1 MAEKE
6 RNTGECQIQNS
17 QIADEFLQNYTAQAA
32 QKLPVF
38 LQDGYSVLSCY
49 YAQEE
54 KSCYLLQKKE
64 TKEKYIVKCR
74 KEREDRDSLQK
85 EYEELGRLAERYP
98 NLYQRAALH
107 KADGYVYL
115 LRTYIEGKNLE
126 EYVAEDPYLRPER
139 QLEILEEIC
148 QAVARLHAMDPV
160 ILHRDMKPQNL
171 ILDAGGHVHLI
182 DFETAR
188 EYDGTKKK
196 DTVFFGTEGSAAPEQ
211 YGYAQTDVRTDVFG
225 IGKIAE
231 YLYEEYQ
238 VGYDPLTEKRMQR
251 IIKKATAFDP
261 ADRYQNVQA
270 LLLAIRNVRR
280 QTERGENK
288 WLKAVVVIESIVLV
302 LVLAGAIF
310 WGTGFQKTKNTEEE
324 DYAAVIA
331 ERQIKQQDESAED
344 LSAQA
349 DSDEIVTLEGDPL
362 LLQAIRE
369 TAGSEELTRGML
381 SDITRI
387 AVIGDQIYTEGT
399 PVEDLENLVYQDGF
413 NDRMVNGGITDL
425 SVLTNL
431 PNLKEVFLCNQ
442 KISDISP
449 LQELPIEGLYVCGNQ
464 IEDFSPVE
472 KMQELSTLYLV
483 DNPVGK
489 MPQLSGCTKLTRLAL
504 CGNDYETLD
513 FLQDSS
519 VCNLY
524 AMGIYVEDESFEVLS
539 TMQSLTELYT
549 GSEQKQFYE
558 TLPELTELRTLSLW
572 GGNFGTD
579 LTIVSKLVNLQ
590 NLFVNDEFVISLSGI
605 ENLQRLEVFCMDGT
619 NATDIS
625 PLTKLP
631 RLQVVRLQGVPIVEF
646 APLFSCHSLQEV
658 EADSSQ
664 KEKIEQLGDPVFMIS
679 VE

>member
-17 QIADEFLQNYTAQAA
+17 QIADEFLQNYTEQAA

-49 YAQEE
+49 YEQEE

-211 YGYAQTDVRTDVFG
+211 YGYAQTDMRTDVFG

-288 WLKAVVVIESIVLV
+288 WLKAVVAIESIVLL
-302 LVLAGAIF
+302 LVLAGVLFF
-310 WGTGFQKTKNTEEE
+310 WTGFQKTKNMEEE
-324 DYAAVIA
+324 DYAAAIA

-349 DSDEIVTLEGDPL
+349 DSEEIVTLEGDPL

-369 TAGSEELTRGML
+369 TAGSNEVTKRML
-381 SDITRI
+381 SGITRI
-387 AVIGDQIYTEGT
+387 AVIGDQIYTEET
-399 PVEDLENLVYQDGF
+399 PVEDLENIVYQDGF
-413 NDRMVNGGITDL
+413 NDGMVNGGITDL

-449 LQELPIEGLYVCGNQ
+449 LQELPIEGLYVCC
-464 IEDFSPVE
+464 
-472 KMQELSTLYLV
+472 L
-483 DNPVGK
+483 
-489 MPQLSGCTKLTRLAL
+489 
-504 CGNDYETLD
+504 
-513 FLQDSS
+513 
-519 VCNLY
+519 
-524 AMGIYVEDESFEVLS
+524 
-539 TMQSLTELYT
+539 LYT
-549 GSEQKQFYE
+549 S
-558 TLPELTELRTLSLW
+558 
-572 GGNFGTD
+572 D
-579 LTIVSKLVNLQ
+579 
-590 NLFVNDEFVISLSGI
+590 
-605 ENLQRLEVFCMDGT
+605 
-619 NATDIS
+619 A
-625 PLTKLP
+625 
-631 RLQVVRLQGVPIVEF
+631 
-646 APLFSCHSLQEV
+646 
-658 EADSSQ
+658 AD
-664 KEKIEQLGDPVFMIS
+664 D
-679 VE
+679 

>member
-17 QIADEFLQNYTAQAA
+17 QIADDFLQNYTAQTA

-288 WLKAVVVIESIVLV
+288 WLKAVVAIESIVLV
-302 LVLAGAIF
+302 LVLAGALFF
-310 WGTGFQKTKNTEEE
+310 WTGFQKTKNTEEE

-449 LQELPIEGLYVCGNQ
+449 LQELPIEGLYVCGNR
-464 IEDFSPVE
+464 IGDFSPVE
-472 KMQELSTLYLV
+472 NMQELSTLYLV

-513 FLQDSS
+513 FLQGSS

-590 NLFVNDEFVISLSGI
+590 NLFVNDEFVTSLSGI
-605 ENLQRLEVFCMDGT
+605 ENLQRLEVLCMDGT
-619 NATDIS
+619 KATDIS
-625 PLTKLP
+625 LLTKLP

-646 APLFSCHSLQEV
+646 TPLFSCHSLQEV
-658 EADSSQ
+658 GADSSQ
-664 KEKIEQLGDPVFMIS
+664 KETIEQLGDPAFMIS

>member
-17 QIADEFLQNYTAQAA
+17 QIADEFLQNYTEQAA
-32 QKLPVF
+32 QKLPIF

-49 YAQEE
+49 YEQEE

-211 YGYAQTDVRTDVFG
+211 YGYAQTDMRTDVFG

-288 WLKAVVVIESIVLV
+288 WLKAVVAIESIVLL
-302 LVLAGAIF
+302 LVLAGVLFF
-310 WGTGFQKTKNTEEE
+310 WTGFQKTKNMEEE
-324 DYAAVIA
+324 DYAATIA
-331 ERQIKQQDESAED
+331 EQQIKQQDESAED

-349 DSDEIVTLEGDPL
+349 DSEEIVTLEGDPL

-369 TAGSEELTRGML
+369 TAGSNEVTKRML
-381 SDITRI
+381 SGITRI
-387 AVIGDQIYTEGT
+387 AVIGDQIYTEET
-399 PVEDLENLVYQDGF
+399 PVEDLENIVYQDGF
-413 NDRMVNGGITDL
+413 NDGMVNGGITDL

-464 IEDFSPVE
+464 IKDFSPVE

-513 FLQDSS
+513 FLQGSS

-524 AMGIYVEDESFEVLS
+524 AMGIYVEDESFGVLS

-549 GSEQKQFYE
+549 GSEQKQFYKI
-558 TLPELTELRTLSLW
+558 LPELTELRTLSLW

>member
-17 QIADEFLQNYTAQAA
+17 QIADEFLQNYTEQAA
-32 QKLPVF
+32 QNLPVF

-188 EYDGTKKK
+188 EYDETKKK

-288 WLKAVVVIESIVLV
+288 WLKAVVAIESIVLV

-310 WGTGFQKTKNTEEE
+310 FWTGFQKTKNTEEE

-344 LSAQA
+344 LSAQT

-399 PVEDLENLVYQDGF
+399 PVEDLENFVYQDGF
-413 NDRMVNGGITDL
+413 NDGMVNGGITDL

-464 IEDFSPVE
+464 IGDFSPVE

-513 FLQDSS
+513 FLQGSS

-524 AMGIYVEDESFEVLS
+524 AMGIYVEDESFGVLS

-590 NLFVNDEFVISLSGI
+590 NLFVNDEFVTSLSGI

-646 APLFSCHSLQEV
+646 TPLFSCHSLQEV

-664 KEKIEQLGDPVFMIS
+664 KEKIEQLGDPTFMIS

>member
-17 QIADEFLQNYTAQAA
+17 QIADEFLQNYTEQAA

-49 YAQEE
+49 YEQEE

-211 YGYAQTDVRTDVFG
+211 YGYAQTDMRTDVFG

-288 WLKAVVVIESIVLV
+288 WLKAVVAIESIVLL
-302 LVLAGAIF
+302 LVLAGVLFF
-310 WGTGFQKTKNTEEE
+310 WTGFQKTKNMEEE
-324 DYAAVIA
+324 DYAAAIA

-349 DSDEIVTLEGDPL
+349 DSEEIVTLEGDPL

-369 TAGSEELTRGML
+369 TAGSNEVTKRML
-381 SDITRI
+381 SGITRI
-387 AVIGDQIYTEGT
+387 AVIGDQIYTEET
-399 PVEDLENLVYQDGF
+399 PVEDLENIVYQDGF
-413 NDRMVNGGITDL
+413 NDGMVNGGITDL

-442 KISDISP
+442 KISDISL

-464 IEDFSPVE
+464 IKDFSPVE

-513 FLQDSS
+513 FLQGSS

-524 AMGIYVEDESFEVLS
+524 AMGIYVEDESFGVLL

-558 TLPELTELRTLSLW
+558 ILPELTELRTLSLW

-590 NLFVNDEFVISLSGI
+590 NLFVNDEFVTSLSGI

-658 EADSSQ
+658 GADSSQ
-664 KEKIEQLGDPVFMIS
+664 KEKIEQLGDPVFMIF

>member
-17 QIADEFLQNYTAQAA
+17 QIADEFLQNYTEQAA

-38 LQDGYSVLSCY
+38 LQDGYSVLSCS

-64 TKEKYIVKCR
+64 TKEKYIVKYR

-98 NLYQRAALH
+98 NLYQRASLH

-115 LRTYIEGKNLE
+115 LRAYIEGKNLE
-126 EYVAEDPYLRPER
+126 EYVAEEPYLRPER

-148 QAVARLHAMDPV
+148 QAVARLHAMDPL

-171 ILDAGGHVHLI
+171 ILDARGHVHLI

-196 DTVFFGTEGSAAPEQ
+196 DTFFFGTEGSAAPEQ

-225 IGKIAE
+225 IGKIVE
-231 YLYEEYQ
+231 YFYEEYQ
-238 VGYDPLTEKRMQR
+238 AGYDPLTAKRMQR

-261 ADRYQNVQA
+261 ADRYQNVQI
-270 LLLAIRNVRR
+270 LLLAIRRAR
-280 QTERGENK
+280 KQTERGENK
-288 WLKAVVVIESIVLV
+288 WLKAAVAIESIVLL
-302 LVLAGAIF
+302 LVLAGVLF
-310 WGTGFQKTKNTEEE
+310 FRPGFQKTENTEAE
-324 DYAAVIA
+324 DYVAALA
-331 ERQIKQQDESAED
+331 EG
-344 LSAQA
+344 QA

-362 LLQAIRE
+362 LLQAIRK
-369 TAGSEELTRGML
+369 TAGSDELTRGML
-381 SDITRI
+381 SNITRI

-483 DNPVGK
+483 DNPVGE
-489 MPQLSGCTKLTRLAL
+489 MPQLSDCIKLTRLAL
-504 CGNDYETLD
+504 CGNNYETLD
-513 FLQDSS
+513 FLQGSS
-519 VCNLY
+519 ICNLY

-549 GSEQKQFYE
+549 GAEQKNFYE
-558 TLPELTELRTLSLW
+558 ELPNLTELRTLSLW
-572 GGNFGTD
+572 GGYFGTD
-579 LTIVSKLVNLQ
+579 LQIVSSMGKLQ
-590 NLFVNDEFVISLSGI
+590 NLFVNEGRVSSLAGI
-605 ENLQRLEVFCMDGT
+605 EHLQRLEVLCMDGT

-631 RLQVVRLQGVPIVEF
+631 RLQVVRLQGVPIEDF
-646 APLFSCHSLQEV
+646 TPLLSCQSLQEV
-658 EADSSQ
+658 AVDSRQ
-664 KEKIEQLGDPVFMIS
+664 KEKIEQLGDLTFMIS

>member
-17 QIADEFLQNYTAQAA
+17 QIADGFLQNYTEQAA

-49 YAQEE
+49 YEQEE

-211 YGYAQTDVRTDVFG
+211 YGYAQTDMRTDVFG

-288 WLKAVVVIESIVLV
+288 WLKAVVAIESIVLL
-302 LVLAGAIF
+302 LVLAGVLFF
-310 WGTGFQKTKNTEEE
+310 WTGFQKTKNMEEE
-324 DYAAVIA
+324 DYAAAIA
-331 ERQIKQQDESAED
+331 ERQIKH
-344 LSAQA
+344 
-349 DSDEIVTLEGDPL
+349 I
-362 LLQAIRE
+362 
-369 TAGSEELTRGML
+369 
-381 SDITRI
+381 
-387 AVIGDQIYTEGT
+387 
-399 PVEDLENLVYQDGF
+399 VYQDGF
-413 NDRMVNGGITDL
+413 NDGMVNGGITDL

-464 IEDFSPVE
+464 IKDFSPVE

-513 FLQDSS
+513 FLQGSS

-524 AMGIYVEDESFEVLS
+524 AMGIYVEDESFGVLS

-558 TLPELTELRTLSLW
+558 ILPELTELRTLSLW

-590 NLFVNDEFVISLSGI
+590 NLFVNDEFVTSLSGI

-658 EADSSQ
+658 AADSRQ

>member
-17 QIADEFLQNYTAQAA
+17 QIADEFLQNYTEQAA
-32 QKLPVF
+32 QKLPAF

-49 YAQEE
+49 YEQEE

-211 YGYAQTDVRTDVFG
+211 YGYAQTDMRTDVFG

-288 WLKAVVVIESIVLV
+288 WLKVVVAIESIVLL
-302 LVLAGAIF
+302 LVLAGVLFF
-310 WGTGFQKTKNTEEE
+310 WTGFQKTKNMEEE
-324 DYAAVIA
+324 DYAAAIA

-344 LSAQA
+344 LAAQA
-349 DSDEIVTLEGDPL
+349 DSEEIVTLEGDPL

-369 TAGSEELTRGML
+369 TAGSNEVTKRML
-381 SDITRI
+381 SGITRI
-387 AVIGDQIYTEGT
+387 AVIGDQIYTEET
-399 PVEDLENLVYQDGF
+399 PVEDLENIVYQDGF
-413 NDRMVNGGITDL
+413 NDGMVNGGITDL

-464 IEDFSPVE
+464 IKDFSPVE

-513 FLQDSS
+513 FLQGSS

-524 AMGIYVEDESFEVLS
+524 AMGIYVEDESFGVLS

-558 TLPELTELRTLSLW
+558 ILPELTELRTLSLW

>member
-6 RNTGECQIQNS
+6 RNTGERQIQNS
-17 QIADEFLQNYTAQAA
+17 QIADEFLQNYTEQAA

-64 TKEKYIVKCR
+64 TQEKYIVKCR

-98 NLYQRAALH
+98 NLYQRATLH

-115 LRTYIEGKNLE
+115 LRAYMEGKNLE
-126 EYVAEDPYLRPER
+126 EYVAEDPYLKPER

-238 VGYDPLTEKRMQR
+238 VGYDPLTEKRLQR

-270 LLLAIRNVRR
+270 LLLAFRSARR

-288 WLKAVVVIESIVLV
+288 WLKAALAIESIVLL
-302 LVLAGAIF
+302 LVLAGALF
-310 WGTGFQKTKNTEEE
+310 FRTGFQKTENTKAE
-324 DYAAVIA
+324 DYVTALAEGQAV
-331 ERQIKQQDESAED
+331 QQDETAED
-344 LSAQA
+344 PSAQA
-349 DSDEIVTLEGDPL
+349 DPDEIVTLEGDPL

-369 TAGSEELTRGML
+369 TAGSDEVTKGML

-387 AVIGDQIYTEGT
+387 AVIGDQIYTEET

-442 KISDISP
+442 KITDISP
-449 LQELPIEGLYVCGNQ
+449 LQELSIEGLYVCGNQ

-472 KMQELSTLYLV
+472 KMQELTTLYLV
-483 DNPVGK
+483 DNPVRK
-489 MPQLSGCTKLTRLAL
+489 VPQLSGCTKLTRLAL
-504 CGNDYETLD
+504 CGNNYETLD
-513 FLQDSS
+513 FLEDSS
-519 VCNLY
+519 ICNLY
-524 AMGIYVEDESFEVLS
+524 AMGIYVEDESFGVLS

-549 GSEQKQFYE
+549 GAEQKNFYE
-558 TLPELTELRTLSLW
+558 EIPNLTELRMLSLW
-572 GGNFGTD
+572 GGYFGTD
-579 LTIVSKLVNLQ
+579 LQIVSGLENLQ
-590 NLFVNDEFVISLSGI
+590 NLFVNEGRVNSLAGI
-605 ENLQRLEVFCMDGT
+605 EHLQRLEVLCMDGT

-625 PLTKLP
+625 PLAKLP
-631 RLQVVRLQGVPIVEF
+631 RLQVVRLQGVPIEEF
-646 APLFSCHSLQEV
+646 TPLFSCQSLQEV
-658 EADSSQ
+658 GADSSQ
-664 KEKIEQLGDPVFMIS
+664 KEKIEQLGDPTFVIS

>member
-17 QIADEFLQNYTAQAA
+17 QIADEFLQNYTEQAA

-49 YAQEE
+49 YEQEE

-196 DTVFFGTEGSAAPEQ
+196 DTFFFGTEGSAAPEQ
-211 YGYAQTDVRTDVFG
+211 YGYAQTDMRTDVFG

-288 WLKAVVVIESIVLV
+288 WLKAVVAIESIVLL
-302 LVLAGAIF
+302 LVLAGVLFF
-310 WGTGFQKTKNTEEE
+310 WTGFQKTKNMEEE
-324 DYAAVIA
+324 DYAAAIA
-331 ERQIKQQDESAED
+331 ERQIKQQDESAE
-344 LSAQA
+344 
-349 DSDEIVTLEGDPL
+349 
-362 LLQAIRE
+362 
-369 TAGSEELTRGML
+369 
-381 SDITRI
+381 
-387 AVIGDQIYTEGT
+387 
-399 PVEDLENLVYQDGF
+399 
-413 NDRMVNGGITDL
+413 DL

-449 LQELPIEGLYVCGNQ
+449 LQELSIEGLYVCGNQ
-464 IEDFSPVE
+464 IKDFSPVE

-513 FLQDSS
+513 FLQGSS

-524 AMGIYVEDESFEVLS
+524 AMGIYVEDESFGVLP

-558 TLPELTELRTLSLW
+558 ILPELTELRTLSLW

-590 NLFVNDEFVISLSGI
+590 NLFVNDEFVTSLSGI

-625 PLTKLP
+625 SLTKLP
-631 RLQVVRLQGVPIVEF
+631 RLQVVRLQGVPVEDLT
-646 APLFSCHSLQEV
+646 PLFSCQSLQEIG
-658 EADSSQ
+658 ADSSQ
-664 KEKIEQLGDPVFMIS
+664 KEKIEQLGDPTFMIS

>member
-6 RNTGECQIQNS
+6 RNTGERQIQNS
-17 QIADEFLQNYTAQAA
+17 QIADEFLQTYTEQVA

-98 NLYQRAALH
+98 NLYRRATLH
-107 KADGYVYL
+107 KEDGYVYL
-115 LRTYIEGKNLE
+115 LRAYMEGKNLE
-126 EYVAEDPYLRPER
+126 EYVAEDPYLKPER

-238 VGYDPLTEKRMQR
+238 VGYDPLTEKRLQR

-270 LLLAIRNVRR
+270 LLLAFRSARR

-288 WLKAVVVIESIVLV
+288 WLKAAVAIESIVL
-302 LVLAGAIF
+302 LLILAGALF
-310 WGTGFQKTKNTEEE
+310 FRTGFQKTENTKA
-324 DYAAVIA
+324 DYVAALA
-331 ERQIKQQDESAED
+331 EGQAEQQDEMAED
-344 LSAQA
+344 LPVQA

-369 TAGSEELTRGML
+369 TAGSEEMTRGML
-381 SDITRI
+381 SGITRI
-387 AVIGDQIYTEGT
+387 AVIGDQIYTEET

-413 NDRMVNGGITDL
+413 NDRMVNGEITDL
-425 SVLTNL
+425 AVLKNL

-442 KISDISP
+442 KITDISP
-449 LQELPIEGLYVCGNQ
+449 LQELSLEGLYVCGNR

-472 KMQELSTLYLV
+472 KMQELTTLYLV
-483 DNPVGK
+483 DNPVRK

-513 FLQDSS
+513 FLEGSS
-519 VCNLY
+519 ICNLY

-549 GSEQKQFYE
+549 GSEQRNFYE
-558 TLPELTELRTLSLW
+558 ELPNLTELRTLSLW
-572 GGNFGTD
+572 GGYFGTD
-579 LTIVSKLVNLQ
+579 LQIVSGLENLQ
-590 NLFVNDEFVISLSGI
+590 NLFVNEGRVSSLAGI
-605 ENLQRLEVFCMDGT
+605 EHLQRLEVLCMDGT

-625 PLTKLP
+625 SLAKLP
-631 RLQVVRLQGVPIVEF
+631 RLQVVRLQGVSIEDF
-646 APLFSCHSLQEV
+646 TPLFSCQSLQEV
-658 EADSSQ
+658 GADSNQ
-664 KEKIEQLGDPVFMIS
+664 KEKIEQLGDPTFVIS

>member
-17 QIADEFLQNYTAQAA
+17 QIADEFLQNYTEQAA
-32 QKLPVF
+32 QKLPIF

-49 YAQEE
+49 YEQEE

-126 EYVAEDPYLRPER
+126 EYVAEDPYLRLER

-211 YGYAQTDVRTDVFG
+211 YGYAQTDMRTDVFG

-288 WLKAVVVIESIVLV
+288 WLKAVVAIESIVLL
-302 LVLAGAIF
+302 LVLAGVLFF
-310 WGTGFQKTKNTEEE
+310 WTGFQKTKNMEEE
-324 DYAAVIA
+324 DYAATIA
-331 ERQIKQQDESAED
+331 EQQIKQQDESAED

-349 DSDEIVTLEGDPL
+349 DSEEIVTLEGDPL

-369 TAGSEELTRGML
+369 TAGSNEVTKRML
-381 SDITRI
+381 SGITRI
-387 AVIGDQIYTEGT
+387 AVIGDQIYTEET
-399 PVEDLENLVYQDGF
+399 PVEDLENIVYQDGF
-413 NDRMVNGGITDL
+413 NDGMVNGGITDL

-464 IEDFSPVE
+464 IKDFSPVE

-489 MPQLSGCTKLTRLAL
+489 MPQLSDCTKLTRLAL

-513 FLQDSS
+513 FLQGSS
-519 VCNLY
+519 ICNLY
-524 AMGIYVEDESFEVLS
+524 AMGIYVEDESFGVLS

-549 GSEQKQFYE
+549 GSEQKQFYKI
-558 TLPELTELRTLSLW
+558 LPELTELRTLSLW

-664 KEKIEQLGDPVFMIS
+664 KEKIEQLGDPVFMIA

>member
-17 QIADEFLQNYTAQAA
+17 QIADEFLQNYTEQAA

-49 YAQEE
+49 YEQEE

-211 YGYAQTDVRTDVFG
+211 YGYAQTDMRTDVFG

-288 WLKAVVVIESIVLV
+288 WLKVVVAIESIVLL
-302 LVLAGAIF
+302 LVLAGVLFF
-310 WGTGFQKTKNTEEE
+310 WTGFQKTKNMEEE
-324 DYAAVIA
+324 DYAAAIA

-344 LSAQA
+344 LAAQA
-349 DSDEIVTLEGDPL
+349 DSEEIVTLEGDPL

-369 TAGSEELTRGML
+369 TAGSNEVTKRML
-381 SDITRI
+381 SGITRI
-387 AVIGDQIYTEGT
+387 AVIGDQIYTEET
-399 PVEDLENLVYQDGF
+399 PVEDLENIVYQDGF
-413 NDRMVNGGITDL
+413 NDGMVNGGITDL

-449 LQELPIEGLYVCGNQ
+449 LQELSIEGLYVCGNQ
-464 IEDFSPVE
+464 IKDFSPVE

-524 AMGIYVEDESFEVLS
+524 AMGIYVEDESFGVLS

-558 TLPELTELRTLSLW
+558 ILPELTELRTLSLW

-631 RLQVVRLQGVPIVEF
+631 RLQVVRLQGVPIEEF

>member
-17 QIADEFLQNYTAQAA
+17 QIADEFLQNYKEQAA

-288 WLKAVVVIESIVLV
+288 WLKAVVAIESIVLL

-344 LSAQA
+344 LSDQT

-369 TAGSEELTRGML
+369 TAGSNEVTKRML
-381 SDITRI
+381 SGITRI
-387 AVIGDQIYTEGT
+387 AVIGDQIYTEET
-399 PVEDLENLVYQDGF
+399 PVEDLENIVYQDGF
-413 NDRMVNGGITDL
+413 NDGMVNGGITDL

-449 LQELPIEGLYVCGNQ
+449 LQELPIEGLYVCGNR
-464 IEDFSPVE
+464 IGDFSPVE
-472 KMQELSTLYLV
+472 NMQELSTLYLV

-513 FLQDSS
+513 FLKGSS

-590 NLFVNDEFVISLSGI
+590 NLFVNDEFVTSLSGI
-605 ENLQRLEVFCMDGT
+605 ENLQRLEVLCMDGT
-619 NATDIS
+619 KATDIS
-625 PLTKLP
+625 LLTKLP

-646 APLFSCHSLQEV
+646 TPLFSCHSLQEV
-658 EADSSQ
+658 GADSSQ
-664 KEKIEQLGDPVFMIS
+664 KETIEQLGDPVFMIS

>member
-17 QIADEFLQNYTAQAA
+17 QIADEFLQNYTEQAA

-49 YAQEE
+49 YEQEE

-211 YGYAQTDVRTDVFG
+211 YGYAQTDMRTDVFG

-288 WLKAVVVIESIVLV
+288 WLKVVVAIESIVLL
-302 LVLAGAIF
+302 LVLAGVLFF
-310 WGTGFQKTKNTEEE
+310 WMGFQKTKNMEEE
-324 DYAAVIA
+324 DYAAAIA

-344 LSAQA
+344 LAAQA
-349 DSDEIVTLEGDPL
+349 DSEEIVTLEGDPL
-362 LLQAIRE
+362 LLRAIRE
-369 TAGSEELTRGML
+369 TAGSNEVTKRML
-381 SDITRI
+381 SGITRI
-387 AVIGDQIYTEGT
+387 AVIGDQIYTEET
-399 PVEDLENLVYQDGF
+399 PVEDLENIVYQDGF
-413 NDRMVNGGITDL
+413 NDGMVNGGITDL

-449 LQELPIEGLYVCGNQ
+449 LQELPIEGLYMCGNR
-464 IEDFSPVE
+464 IKDFSPVE

-513 FLQDSS
+513 FLQGSS

-524 AMGIYVEDESFEVLS
+524 AMGIYVEDESFGVLS

-558 TLPELTELRTLSLW
+558 ILPELTELRTLSLW
-572 GGNFGTD
+572 GGNFGPD